1 MPVNVP
7 VFESATTT
15 PPFAVAS
22 RRREDLALAELIDG
36 YGAHGG
42 LASTDELVGLMRPY
56 WRQPISILARWIVG
70 RKVVSFMSR
79 TQFVLPV
86 FQFARPRMTPNEAV
100 SDCSIELGDFMGVEA
115 FAAWFV
121 RPCEW
126 LGRRMPV
133 DLLSNDPDA
142 VVDAAART
150 RLALMACRL
159 SA

>member
-1 MPVNVP
+1 MQANVP
-7 VFESATTT
+7 VPEPAAMM
-15 PPFAVAS
+15 PACAVPM
-22 RRREDLALAELIDG
+22 RRRDDVALAELIAS

-42 LASTDELVGLMRPY
+42 LASTDEVVGLMRPH
-56 WRQPISILARWIVG
+56 WRQPISILAKWIIG
-70 RKVVSFMSR
+70 RKVVSFTSR

-86 FQFARPRMTPNEAV
+86 FQFARPRMTPYDAV
-100 SDCSIELGDFMGVEA
+100 GDCSIELGDLIGVEA

-126 LGRRMPV
+126 LGQRMPV

-142 VVDAAART
+142 VVDAASRT

-159 SA
+159 SD

>member
-1 MPVNVP
+1 MQANVHVLEP
-7 VFESATTT
+7 ATRAPSCAT
-15 PPFAVAS
+15 PQ
-22 RRREDLALAELIDG
+22 RRREDAALAELMAG

-42 LASTDELVGLMRPY
+42 LASTDEVVGLMRPH
-56 WRQPISILARWIVG
+56 WRQPISVLAKWIIG
-70 RKVVSFMSR
+70 RKVVSFMSC
-79 TQFVLPV
+79 TQFLLPL

-100 SDCSIELGDFMGVEA
+100 GDCSIELGDLMGVEA

-142 VVDAAART
+142 VVDAAGRT

-159 SA
+159 SD

>member
-1 MPVNVP
+1 MQANVHVP
-7 VFESATTT
+7 EPATRPPSCAT
-15 PPFAVAS
+15 PQ
-22 RRREDLALAELIDG
+22 RRRDDAALAELMAG

-42 LASTDELVGLMRPY
+42 LASTDEVVGLMRPH
-56 WRQPISILARWIVG
+56 WRQPISVLAKWIIG
-70 RKVVSFMSR
+70 RKVVSFMSC
-79 TQFVLPV
+79 TQFLLPL

-100 SDCSIELGDFMGVEA
+100 GDCSIELGDLMGVEA

-142 VVDAAART
+142 VVDAAGRT

-159 SA
+159 SD

>member
-1 MPVNVP
+1 MQLNAA
-7 VFESATTT
+7 VFEPAATTRS
-15 PPFAVAS
+15 AVVPL
-22 RRREDLALAELIDG
+22 RRREDAALAELIAG

-42 LASTDELVGLMRPY
+42 LASTDELVGLMRPH
-56 WRQPISILARWIVG
+56 WRQPISILAKWIVG

-86 FQFARPRMTPNEAV
+86 FQFARPQMTPNEAV
-100 SDCSIELGDFMGVEA
+100 GDCSIALADLLGVEA

-133 DLLSNDPDA
+133 DLLANDPGA
-142 VVDAAART
+142 VVDAAGRT

-159 SA
+159 SD

>member
-1 MPVNVP
+1 MQVNVP
-7 VFESATTT
+7 VFESAAATRSV
-15 PPFAVAS
+15 AVPS
-22 RRREDLALAELIDG
+22 RRREDVALAELMAG

-42 LASTDELVGLMRPY
+42 LASTDELVGLMRPH
-56 WRQPISILARWIVG
+56 WRQPISTLAKWIIG

-100 SDCSIELGDFMGVEA
+100 CDCSIELGDFMGVEA

-126 LGRRMPV
+126 LGQRMPV
-133 DLLSNDPDA
+133 DLLLKNPAA
-142 VVDAAART
+142 VVDAAGRT

-159 SA
+159 SD

>member
-1 MPVNVP
+1 MQVNVQHLEP
-7 VFESATTT
+7 ATSTRS
-15 PPFAVAS
+15 FAVPL
-22 RRREDLALAELIDG
+22 RRREDVALAELVAG

-42 LASTDELVGLMRPY
+42 LASTEEVVGLMRPH
-56 WRQPISILARWIVG
+56 WRQPISILAKWIIG

-86 FQFARPRMTPNEAV
+86 FQFARPRMTPNDAV
-100 SDCSIELGDFMGVEA
+100 GDCSIELGDVMGVEA

-142 VVDAAART
+142 VVDAAGRT

-159 SA
+159 SD